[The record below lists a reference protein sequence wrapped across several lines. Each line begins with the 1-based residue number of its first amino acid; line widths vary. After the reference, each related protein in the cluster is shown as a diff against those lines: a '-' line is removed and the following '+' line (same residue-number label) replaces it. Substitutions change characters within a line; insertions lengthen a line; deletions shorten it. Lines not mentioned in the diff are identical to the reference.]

1 MLVSV
6 YYTHHFIHRTHTSH
20 HFFPGSA
27 DIVPIILIS
36 HLSHVGIA
44 FLGNKKANKMLRFIS
59 KFYNYYL

>member
-1 MLVSV
+1 MKNLLKNQVKRK
-6 YYTHHFIHRTHTSH
+6 TNPNIIDKNIKNGIWHF
-20 HFFPGSA
+20 
-27 DIVPIILIS
+27 S